1 VSSLEKMPVDAI
13 EEMREMGARMKAILG
28 LNASP
33 VGVRFLSAEEAVEG
47 AKVLDRHRY
56 CQALMR
62 ARHGQNVVLDAEG
75 ISCPAAARAF
85 GFRPLPEPLRS
96 GKGLVGFG
104 IVSEEE
110 VAEEMF
116 EKMPHLEMGALEQ
129 IHLFPLEKAEQLPDL
144 VVVED
149 EVEKLMWII
158 LAYMHAQGG
167 ERVQSNT
174 AVLQATCVDSTVIPY
189 LEKRLNFSF
198 GCYGCRDATDM
209 APGEAVLGFP
219 ASYLL
224 DIVEHLDYLN
234 KKALPHSRGKHAFA
248 ALKKEQEGG
257 QTISCSSL

>member
-1 VSSLEKMPVDAI
+1 VVNI
-13 EEMREMGARMKAILG
+13 EETRKMGRRMRTILG
-28 LNASP
+28 LSTHP
-33 VGVRFLSAEEAVEG
+33 VGVRFLIAKDAVDGSA
-47 AKVLDRHRY
+47 VLKRHRY

-62 ARHGQNVVLDAEG
+62 ARNGEDVVLDAKG

-85 GFRPLPEPLRS
+85 GFRPLPEPLRT

-104 IVSEEE
+104 IVSEEK

-116 EKMPHLEMGALEQ
+116 QEMPHLEMGAISK
-129 IHLFPLEKAEQLPDL
+129 IHLFPLEEAKEMPDL

-158 LAYMHAQGG
+158 LAYLHAQKGK
-167 ERVQSNT
+167 RVESST

-189 LEKRLNFSF
+189 LEKRLNYSF

-209 APGEAVLGFP
+209 GPGEAVLGFP
-219 ASYLL
+219 ASFIPA
-224 DIVEHLDYLN
+224 IVEHLEYLD

-248 ALKKEQEGG
+248 ALKKEDEGEG
-257 QTISCSSL
+257 ISTCSSL

>member
-1 VSSLEKMPVDAI
+1 MKLITIKEA
-13 EEMREMGARMKAILG
+13 REMGAKMREILG
-28 LNASP
+28 ISSFP
-33 VGVRFLSAEEAVEG
+33 IGVRFLTDKEEIKGVP
-47 AKVLDRHRY
+47 VLDKHRY

-62 ARHGQNVVLDAEG
+62 ARHGQDVLLDAGG

-85 GFRPLPEPLRS
+85 GFRQLPEPLRT

-104 IVSEEE
+104 IVSEEK

-116 EKMPHLEMGALEQ
+116 EKMPHLEMGAIQQ
-129 IHLFPLEKAEQLPDL
+129 IHLYPLEKAEQLPDL

-158 LAYMHAQGG
+158 LAYLHAQKG
-167 ERVQSNT
+167 ERVQSST

-209 APGEAVLGFP
+209 GPGEAVLGFP
-219 ASYLL
+219 TSYLP
-224 DIVEHLDYLN
+224 DIVEHLGYLN

-248 ALKKEQEGG
+248 ALKKEQEGE
-257 QTISCSSL
+257 QASTCSSL